1 MLNIITILIQIHLYP
16 SPNFL
21 NEFHLNWKI
30 KLNIFKLPQF
40 QNNLILI
47 SALWTAI
54 GVLH

>member
-1 MLNIITILIQIHLYP
+1 MLNTITILIQIHLYP

-30 KLNIFKLPQF
+30 KLNIFKLPRF